1 MNTSPLICTAA
12 VVLLGMA
19 ASAFAGEGCCP
30 EQSAKPANMKGQAL
44 GPRPQSGMEPGA
56 MILQHFEKV
65 QPPLSDAQKEQ
76 IKKLAEQTR
85 AKIMAAKTPEERRA
99 IHMDMRKTIVNT
111 ILTEE
116 QRASMPYHGKGPRA
130 QGAPRVPPPV
140 LPHLMAPGEGI
151 IQHFAS
157 VTPPLSDEQKA
168 HIKQL
173 AAETNAK
180 IMAATTP
187 EERRAIHADMR
198 KTIVNTILTEEQ
210 RASLPYHGKGPRA
223 RWRKAPMPP
232 LPPPPPAEGM
242 QPPPPPPP
250 PVE

>member
-116 QRASMPYHGKGPRA
+116 QRAS
-130 QGAPRVPPPV
+130 
-140 LPHLMAPGEGI
+140 
-151 IQHFAS
+151 
-157 VTPPLSDEQKA
+157 
-168 HIKQL
+168 
-173 AAETNAK
+173 
-180 IMAATTP
+180 
-187 EERRAIHADMR
+187 
-198 KTIVNTILTEEQ
+198 
-210 RASLPYHGKGPRA
+210 LPYHGKGPRA